1 MIRFIR
7 DLVRRRNLRP
17 IIRDVPHLLK
27 QRYGAAAFY
36 TAEQVKAAATALKLK
51 DAALHPALAVACS
64 ASEFI
69 KANPASTEQDYAD
82 RRMEIARLF
91 AIDLSDLNCRSLT
104 HKFRASGVQNP
115 SEPGSLIDRSH
126 HIGPGN

>member
-17 IIRDVPHLLK
+17 IIREVPHLLK
-27 QRYGAAAFY
+27 QRYGAAVFY

-51 DAALHPALAVACS
+51 DAALAPALAVACS

-69 KANPASTEQDYAD
+69 KADPASTEQDYAD

-91 AIDLSDLNCRSLT
+91 AMDLSDLNCRSLT
-104 HKFRASGVQNP
+104 YQFRASGVENP
-115 SEPGSLIDRSH
+115 SEPSILIDTSN